1 MGTNDAAAPL
11 LRMPTNGVP
20 LGCAS
25 AGNAPDAVV
34 APRAPRNCR
43 RRMSRINRSPSPPED
58 PAQFS
63 CGITLPLGNGNLIA
77 ARKFLIIAAERREKR
92 IDAELRPFTLLGHPF
107 PLVIL
112 EADDAA
118 R

>member
-1 MGTNDAAAPL
+1 MGPNDAAAPL

-20 LGCAS
+20 LGSAS
-25 AGNAPDAVV
+25 AGNGPRMV
-34 APRAPRNCR
+34 PRAPRNCR